1 MSKIENHSIFG
12 SYSQN
17 ENRVT
22 AALLQILKAGGTEF
36 ISDFI
41 GSIEEV
47 EFPSKEISITTQ
59 TGEENNIYDGLL
71 ECNFSFRIFIES
83 KIGNNKV
90 DEKQLNGLIKNA
102 QLHPRTYIIYITSDS
117 RKPHKLE
124 EKANDVERLFWI
136 NWKRVNEILKN
147 EIIRPESEILSF
159 LITEFEKLLEEF
171 NLLDKPEDRVQIAAG
186 GFGENIAE
194 KYFFYAC
201 QNERSSKESGYLAF
215 YHKKA
220 IKSLFKI
227 ENVKESTDLN
237 EEAKNNEKVAQY
249 LRERE
254 SAYRGDRRKFYLLK
268 KVTPEDIGKKELP
281 QFNIIHEGKG
291 RGNAYTM
298 GVYRYTTIDKFL
310 KAKSTADL

>member
-22 AALLQILKAGGTEF
+22 AALLQILKIGGTEF

-41 GSIEEV
+41 ASIEEV
-47 EFPSKEISITTQ
+47 EFPSKEINITTQ
-59 TGEENNIYDGLL
+59 TGEENNVYDGLL
-71 ECNFSFRIFIES
+71 ECDFSFRIFIES

-90 DEKQLNGLIKNA
+90 DKKQLNGLIQNA
-102 QLHPRTYIIYITSDS
+102 QLHPKTYIIYITSDS
-117 RKPHKLE
+117 KKPQILKD
-124 EKANDVERLFWI
+124 KVNDVERLFWI
-136 NWKRVNEILKN
+136 NWKRVNDILKN
-147 EIIRPESEILSF
+147 EIVKPESEVLSF

-171 NLLDKPEDRVQIAAG
+171 NLLDKPEERVQIAAG

-194 KYFFYAC
+194 KYLFYAC

-227 ENVKESTDLN
+227 ENVKDNTDLN

-249 LRERE
+249 LKERDTT
-254 SAYRGDRRKFYLLK
+254 YRGDRRKFYLLR
-268 KVTPEDIGKKELP
+268 KVIPEDIGKKELP
-281 QFNIIHEGKG
+281 QINIIHKGEG
-291 RGNAYTM
+291 RGKAYTM

-310 KAKSTADL
+310 KAETTTDL

>member
-22 AALLQILKAGGTEF
+22 AALLQILKVGGTEF

-71 ECNFSFRIFIES
+71 ECDFSFRIFIES

-124 EKANDVERLFWI
+124 EKAY
-136 NWKRVNEILKN
+136 
-147 EIIRPESEILSF
+147 
-159 LITEFEKLLEEF
+159 EF
-171 NLLDKPEDRVQIAAG
+171 
-186 GFGENIAE
+186 
-194 KYFFYAC
+194 
-201 QNERSSKESGYLAF
+201 
-215 YHKKA
+215 
-220 IKSLFKI
+220 
-227 ENVKESTDLN
+227 
-237 EEAKNNEKVAQY
+237 
-249 LRERE
+249 
-254 SAYRGDRRKFYLLK
+254 
-268 KVTPEDIGKKELP
+268 
-281 QFNIIHEGKG
+281 
-291 RGNAYTM
+291 
-298 GVYRYTTIDKFL
+298 
-310 KAKSTADL
+310 